1 MTSVPVTAFG
11 EVGAS
16 ASYTITDGTT
26 TISGS
31 KAIPA
36 SGKWN
41 LNPNV
46 SSLKDGTLTLT
57 VTETD
62 PAGNPTVQTATI
74 VKKTTPPAAPTVALN
89 PLDDS
94 GSSSERLRHERLGAA
109 LHTSPRAAGTTTT
122 VYVNG
127 VVYTGQKL
135 ADGSY
140 TVTAV
145 STDAYGNV
153 VDRNGPAH
161 ARDRHDAP
169 VRQLLDLGREDDQ
182 RPARGGEPEPDA
194 PALR

>member
-1 MTSVPVTAFG
+1 ASVPITATG

-31 KAIPA
+31 KSIPA

-74 VKKTTPPAAPTVALN
+74 VKKTAAPPAPTVALN
-89 PLDDS
+89 PLDDN
-94 GSSSERLRHERLGAA
+94 GISSSDYITTV
-109 LHTSPRAAGTTTT
+109 TSPRFTITTVTGTTTT
-122 VYVNG
+122 TYVNG

-135 ADGSY
+135 ADGRY
-140 TVTAV
+140 TVTATAADAFGNV
-145 STDAYGNV
+145 STAGT
-153 VDRNGPAH
+153 
-161 ARDRHDAP
+161 AP
-169 VRQLLDLGREDDQ
+169 KTL
-182 RPARGGEPEPDA
+182 
-194 PALR
+194 